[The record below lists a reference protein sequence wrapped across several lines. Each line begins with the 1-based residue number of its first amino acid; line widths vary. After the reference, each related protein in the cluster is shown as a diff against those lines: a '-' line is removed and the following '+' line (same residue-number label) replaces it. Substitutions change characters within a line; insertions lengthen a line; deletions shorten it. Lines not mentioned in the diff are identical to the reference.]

1 MIWQKI
7 LLNIFNIILAMTT
20 SINIPTKDE
29 GLVENNPVESH
40 HLRE

>member
-1 MIWQKI
+1 M
-7 LLNIFNIILAMTT
+7 LAVTT

-29 GLVENNPVESH
+29 GLVEINPVESC